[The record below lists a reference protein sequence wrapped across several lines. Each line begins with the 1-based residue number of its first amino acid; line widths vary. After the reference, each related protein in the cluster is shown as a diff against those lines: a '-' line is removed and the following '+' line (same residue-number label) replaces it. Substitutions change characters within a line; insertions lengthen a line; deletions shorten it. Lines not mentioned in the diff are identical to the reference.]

1 MLSIQPLKSAE
12 GAAAYYLDV
21 VNYYANDSKSIQWL
35 GKGAKALDIHGK
47 TVEKNQ
53 MLALLKGILPNG
65 TQLGRINKEGIHHRP
80 GFDMTLSAPKSF
92 SILLESGADPR
103 LAKVF
108 DEAVAWFVNEMEQEF
123 AQARQIVN
131 GKVEYIDTQ
140 NLVIAAFRQ
149 PNSRANDP
157 QTHTHLVGMNM
168 TMCPDEKWRSLAS
181 DMTGQKGVVE
191 QIMKHH
197 IYGGLKFRN
206 KLASLTKELGHEL
219 ETTGDGLWEIKGVP
233 EDVITFYSKRRGDI
247 EQCMEN
253 EGWSGAKAASIATQ
267 KTKKDKEIVDF
278 EQWKKDILIDCKARG
293 FDPFQLVKESCKPE
307 INSVLQTIKEKIME
321 RFYGRENL
329 EINQAK
335 EAVYIAI
342 ESVSQQEAVFD
353 RRTLKKEALKYSIA
367 SNMIVDERLLDRM
380 IDANIESQELYQA
393 EHPFTKKTLLTTPWQ
408 LTLESETVQRIENGK
423 GAFASICSKQ
433 EVGSFIKAKEQEMGF
448 SLSPS
453 QKRAITGFLTT
464 TDRFIAIQGYAGTGK
479 TTMLRLTRE
488 LASLH
493 GYTIRGVT
501 AGSAAAHELRTK
513 GGLDAATFARELGR
527 LKNQKQD
534 LSKTIFV
541 VDEASM
547 LSNPQGH
554 KIIKLV
560 EQFNTQ
566 LVVTGDRA
574 QLPSPSSGKMFAVT
588 QDYGM
593 DTVVMTDNLRQTD
606 PDLKESAIHASLGEI
621 YDAVEKLSHVE
632 ALESYE
638 ERIIYTAN
646 RWLSLTPMERE
657 KTLCFA
663 PTHKNRHDITAILRN
678 SLVKEGVLTGTEHTQ
693 SVLREK
699 NLSSIMIRKAPYYTG
714 DDVIR
719 FNINIPKYHIKA
731 GDYVRVE
738 AVNQHHKNN
747 NTLSLLRED
756 GKSFIFKLSALPAF
770 KTQNKDLERP
780 LEVYRKH
787 LLPVMAGDKIQWKRN
802 FEKMG
807 VRNAELAT
815 IKNITESGIE
825 ILSQDNQLI
834 YLDKKD
840 KALQHLD
847 HGYALT
853 TYAAQGKDKKR
864 GICLLDSRDRFATTI
879 QNYYVGTT
887 RGIEE
892 MTVVTDDRE
901 NLVKAITMND
911 SDKYS
916 SLEMVSLQ
924 TLKSHDA
931 RFKDNKHSLV
941 LQNVIE
947 KKLIKEEEWKI
958 LENTVESYV
967 QQKENR
973 DNRKSAQIA
982 FGIVH
987 NPTLYRIAKERLGY
1001 SEYAYRKDALKVETS
1016 RIFHTLTPS
1025 DKALFSV
1032 VRQYVLVNQ
1041 QIANK
1046 AAHINKHAVN
1056 NTTSSHQKQVLQTMS
1071 ARRNAL
1077 AGVISQELTQFK
1089 PFLKHFSIGEL
1100 NRIGLSQAH
1109 YGKESRKA
1117 ISRLESLAKH
1127 AARASIGTQVTQ
1139 YLKASD
1145 EKKEALAALIK
1156 RDARVSH
1163 PFVLNLA
1170 REIGQK
1176 PEVLWKSIQ
1185 KDARANSD
1193 RLFRNGLNPEGRA
1206 AFDAIKTYKEIQ
1218 LDLRNTWATGL
1229 KEAEKSSVT
1238 TTFDAKSTELLTRRN
1253 ALAHH
1258 ILKQK
1263 ATPEIA
1269 TYFKLDLKTLS
1280 VQDQKHQYRE
1290 NISRFINNKGNFSLR
1305 LDAINAIK
1313 NDIKGHYPY
1322 IKEAR
1327 IDSRILTKYLRVTDR
1342 SERFASL
1349 SLAETRIYK
1358 QFLQYKAASTN
1369 TFKLWQQVHHP
1380 EIKASPE
1387 KKELINQAMVQSAK
1401 RDNLAYRLK
1410 DSPYLDSILSYEKGN
1425 KEKIEAH
1432 ATNHQLKLREVS
1444 GVNEALKTLSI
1455 QYNTVVSSQSR
1466 KAVSAWK
1473 SQWFSLSSHAEQLAR
1488 KAGHQYALKENPV
1501 SLALVETINKDLEKQ
1516 YQVKSVT
1523 CSNFQKE
1530 ASTPALKSIQK
1541 TAQYLD
1547 AKTVNEYLMANPE
1560 QTYTAIWGEPKSQNP
1575 RELRYS
1581 GGLLV
1586 TLKGKDRGLWHDFC
1600 NGVGGAP
1607 IQAIMARDNIAFKEA
1622 LEQAAKIAG
1631 MDEYRDLSPNVK
1643 SETAR
1648 EKTPSISR
1656 ELENKNRILSA
1667 RSIWNGSVDAR
1678 GTLAEKYLQKHRG
1691 LDNAHQLDIRFWQKG
1706 TAWINCNDKG
1716 ILEEKINQIPALVF
1730 AARNEKN
1737 EITGVQRIYLDSRTA
1752 TKNTFMDEA
1761 KLSKGIIEGSCGI
1774 IQKGMRGSRL
1784 YIAEGAENGA
1794 SIAMADRKATV
1805 VCSFGISNIRNL
1817 AAIIKKHKPCEL
1829 VIAGDNDGAKAESS
1843 KVINSIIE
1851 NYKQQGINV
1860 MPLLPKPIEGHLKTD
1875 WNDVLKIKGISE
1887 IQKQLT
1893 IFNINNIHKNSI
1905 QSFIIPD
1912 KNTMLEKINTMKLN
1926 EKHLDS
1932 TKTVSANI
1940 EKNQNM
1946 NQWVSSYIKNN
1957 ISPVQTQSPQ
1967 VEKSVSVK
1975 ITREAEMEL

>member
-35 GKGAKALDIHGK
+35 GEGAKALDIHGK
-47 TVEKNQ
+47 AIEKNQ
-53 MLALLKGILPNG
+53 MLGLLKGMLPNG
-65 TQLGRINKEGIHHRP
+65 TQLGRIDKDGIHHRP

-103 LAKVF
+103 LADVF
-108 DEAVAWFVNEMEQEF
+108 DEAVTWFVHEMEQEF

-219 ETTGDGLWEIKGVP
+219 ETTSEGMWEIKGVP
-233 EDVITFYSKRRGDI
+233 EDILTFYSKRSADI
-247 EQCMEN
+247 EQCMKE

-267 KTKKDKEIVDF
+267 KTKKEKEIVDF
-278 EQWKKDILIDCKARG
+278 EQWKKDIIFDCKSRG
-293 FDPFQLVKESCKPE
+293 FDPFQLVRESCAPQKTNILE
-307 INSVLQTIKEKIME
+307 TIREKIIE
-321 RFYGRENL
+321 HFYGRDNPENL
-329 EINQAK
+329 EIIHAR
-335 EAVYIAI
+335 EAVHIAI

-367 SNMIVDERLLDRM
+367 SNTIVDERMLDKM
-380 IDANIESQELYQA
+380 IDENIDSQELYQA

-423 GAFASICSKQ
+423 GSITPICSRQ
-433 EVGSFIKAKEQEMGF
+433 EVTNFIKVKEQEMGF

-453 QKRAITGFLTT
+453 QKKAITGFLTT
-464 TDRFIAIQGYAGTGK
+464 SDRIIAIQGYAGTGK

-488 LASLH
+488 LASVH

-513 GGLDAATFARELGR
+513 GGLDASTFARELGR
-527 LKNQKQD
+527 LKNQNQD
-534 LSKTIFV
+534 LGKTIFV

-560 EQFNTQ
+560 EQFNTH
-566 LVVTGDRA
+566 LIVTGDRA

-588 QDYGM
+588 QDYGV

-606 PDLKESAIHASLGEI
+606 PDLRESAIHASLGEI
-621 YDAVEKLSHVE
+621 YGAVEKLSHVE

-646 RWLSLTPMERE
+646 RWLSLTPAERE

-663 PTHKNRHDITAILRN
+663 PTHKNRHDITTILRN
-678 SLVKEGVLTGTEHTQ
+678 TLTKEGTLTGSEHSQET
-693 SVLREK
+693 LRER
-699 NLSSIMIRKAPYYTG
+699 SMTSIMIRKTPYYMG

-719 FNINIPKYHIKA
+719 FNMNIPKYHIKA
-731 GDYVRVE
+731 GDYLTVQ
-738 AVNQHHKNN
+738 AVSQQHKNN

-756 GKSFIFKLSALPAF
+756 GKSFIFKLSALPTF
-770 KTQNKDLERP
+770 KTENKDLERP

-807 VRNAELAT
+807 IRNAELAT

-825 ILSQDNQLI
+825 ILSQDSQLI

-840 KALQHLD
+840 KALRHLD

-911 SDKYS
+911 SEKYS
-916 SLEMVSLQ
+916 SLEMVSSQ
-924 TLKSHDA
+924 TIKTHDA
-931 RFKDNKHSLV
+931 RFRDNKHSLV

-947 KKLIKEEEWKI
+947 KKSIKEERWKV
-958 LENTVESYV
+958 LENTVESYA
-967 QQKENR
+967 QHKEHG
-973 DNRKSAQIA
+973 DNRKSAIIA

-987 NPTLYRIAKERLGY
+987 NPTLYRIARERLGY

-1016 RIFHTLTPS
+1016 RIFHTLAPS
-1025 DKALFSV
+1025 ERARFSL
-1032 VRQYVLVNQ
+1032 VRQYVLLNQ

-1046 AAHINKHAVN
+1046 VAHINKHAIDS
-1056 NTTSSHQKQVLQTMS
+1056 TTSSHNKQILQTMS

-1077 AGVISQELTQFK
+1077 AGVISQELAQFK

-1109 YGKESRKA
+1109 YGKESQKA
-1117 ISRLESLAKH
+1117 IARLESLAKH
-1127 AARASIGTQVTQ
+1127 AARATIGTEVTR

-1156 RDARVSH
+1156 RDSRISH

-1176 PEVLWKSIQ
+1176 PEVLWKAIQ
-1185 KDARANSD
+1185 QDARAHSD

-1206 AFDAIKTYKEIQ
+1206 AFDAIKAYKEVQ
-1218 LDLRNTWATGL
+1218 FDLRSAWATGL
-1229 KEAEKSSVT
+1229 KEAEKSGVK
-1238 TTFDAKSTELLTRRN
+1238 TTFDTKSTELLTRRN

-1280 VQDQKHQYRE
+1280 TQNQKHQYRE
-1290 NISRFINNKGNFSLR
+1290 NINQFINNSANFSLR

-1313 NDIKGHYPY
+1313 NDIKGHYPF
-1322 IKEAR
+1322 IREAR
-1327 IDSRILTKYLRVTDR
+1327 IDSRILAKYLRVTDR
-1342 SERFASL
+1342 SERFESL

-1380 EIKASPE
+1380 VARASCQHNDLIK
-1387 KKELINQAMVQSAK
+1387 NAMAQSAK
-1401 RDNLAYRLK
+1401 RDHLAYRLK

-1425 KEKIEAH
+1425 KDKIETH
-1432 ATNHQLKLREVS
+1432 ASNHRLKLRELN
-1444 GVNEALKTLSI
+1444 GINEAIKTLSG
-1455 QYNTVVSSQSR
+1455 QYNDMVSSQSS

-1473 SQWFSLSSHAEQLAR
+1473 SQWFALSRHVMQLE
-1488 KAGHQYALKENPV
+1488 KKTDHQFAMSENPLLL
-1501 SLALVETINKDLEKQ
+1501 SMIETINRDLKDNFE
-1516 YQVKSVT
+1516 VKPVAL
-1523 CSNFQKE
+1523 NQGRKE
-1530 ASTPALKSIQK
+1530 IAYPVIRHIRKISQH
-1541 TAQYLD
+1541 LD
-1547 AKTVNEYLMANPE
+1547 AKTINECLMANPE
-1560 QTYTAIWGEPKSQNP
+1560 QTYISIFGEPKSQNT

-1581 GGLLV
+1581 GGLIIS
-1586 TLKGKDRGLWHDFC
+1586 LKGKDRGLWHDFT

-1607 IQAIMARDNIAFKEA
+1607 IQALMTRDNITFREA

-1631 MDEYRDLSPNVK
+1631 MDNYHEFIQVK
-1643 SETAR
+1643 KPEPVHD
-1648 EKTPSISR
+1648 KTPNLSKDM
-1656 ELENKNRILSA
+1656 ETKNRIISA
-1667 RSIWNGSVDAR
+1667 RSIWDGSVEAK
-1678 GTLAEKYLQKHRG
+1678 GTLAEKYLQKHRN
-1691 LDNAHQLDIRFWQKG
+1691 LDNASQLDIRFWPKG
-1706 TAWINCNDKG
+1706 SSWKNYNSEG
-1716 ILEEKINQIPALVF
+1716 IMEDKINKIPALVF

-1737 EITGVQRIYLDSRTA
+1737 EITGVQRIYLDEKTA
-1752 TKNTFMDEA
+1752 SKNTFMDNA
-1761 KLSKGIIEGSCGI
+1761 KLSKGVIEGSCGL

-1784 YIAEGAENGA
+1784 YIAEGPENGA

-1805 VCSFGISNIRNL
+1805 LCSFGISNMNNL
-1817 AAIIKKHKPCEL
+1817 FQVIKKHKPCE
-1829 VIAGDNDGAKAESS
+1829 VIIAGDNDGAKAGSTIALN
-1843 KVINSIIE
+1843 KIIE
-1851 NYKQQGINV
+1851 NLKQQNINV
-1860 MPLLPKPIEGHLKTD
+1860 MPLLPKALDGHLKTD
-1875 WNDVLKIKGISE
+1875 WNDVLKKSGIGE
-1887 IQKQLT
+1887 IQKQLAS
-1893 IFNINNIHKNSI
+1893 FNKPGVNEYRINSV
-1905 QSFIIPD
+1905 IIPD
-1912 KNTMLEKINTMKLN
+1912 KSIIIENSNNKYSDFIKKVSVDIDKSQNLSQLV
-1926 EKHLDS
+1926 S
-1932 TKTVSANI
+1932 T
-1940 EKNQNM
+1940 
-1946 NQWVSSYIKNN
+1946 Y
-1957 ISPVQTQSPQ
+1957 TQRNVP
-1967 VEKSVSVK
+1967 VEKSVSITEKTAPVK
-1975 ITREAEMEL
+1975 FTREAEIDL